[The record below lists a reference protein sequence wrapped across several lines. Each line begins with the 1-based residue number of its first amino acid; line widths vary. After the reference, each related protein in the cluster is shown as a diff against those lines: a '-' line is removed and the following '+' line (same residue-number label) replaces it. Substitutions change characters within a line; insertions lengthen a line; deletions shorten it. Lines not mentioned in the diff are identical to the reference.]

1 MAPTI
6 PSSKLT
12 LSCPLFAA
20 DFDPRN
26 DDYLL
31 VGGGGGEGRSGEL
44 LDTSKRNEI
53 STIVDLEL
61 SRDEDSVTSLA
72 AAHSQD
78 DSIIALA
85 GINSSM
91 AEQKRNNNQHL
102 RSFKID
108 YPPRKTADAE
118 PRRLTVSDP
127 EKKASKEK
135 DKSKP
140 EKTAPLS
147 QASLFRTKGAE
158 SGDTYQRVLRLSPWN
173 DESSTRVAAITTGL
187 APSGEVVFFNATSAP
202 TGSDVIGRI
211 RLDSGEEA
219 EDVDI
224 TDLDKGKFKVAYTN
238 GVDVFTCQVASKTK
252 SNASP
257 DVSRV
262 YSTPLPAK
270 GKGKPK
276 FRALRFLSPTS
287 LLLLQNSPD
296 RSGCELVLLHLPTS
310 SDKKQASIIHRR
322 KLHRTMK
329 IGLGMDICNLGT
341 NPENQEQ
348 SIIAVSGS
356 NLSIEILTIEHDPS
370 QGYSKPKPYTILSE
384 VHPFS
389 MTKIAFSNFIPPPHP
404 VTPEVGPQSVKLASV
419 SMGNTV
425 VIHTLDLSPFP
436 PPSTHPRYVLSKP
449 GLSDN
454 WQTFYSGSFAIL
466 ILAFVCFLLQA
477 FAEIRGASEPYL
489 GAVNWL
495 PGTIREAVARPYM
508 FEPPKKAYYVDDY
521 PSSSIAAPTHT
532 YPQTNTNTN
541 TPSYLPT
548 EDPIH
553 PHKPSSLRDILRSR
567 RDAGAIDLASDS
579 APQPP
584 SLIVRSEGSE
594 ILIETEDTASPDI
607 RESTVAWEKLGAEE
621 RTAWLERLVESGHW
635 AVEESESILTG
646 VLFGTYSGLVGDWVR
661 SGLP

>member
-1 MAPTI
+1 M
-6 PSSKLT
+6 
-12 LSCPLFAA
+12 
-20 DFDPRN
+20 
-26 DDYLL
+26 
-31 VGGGGGEGRSGEL
+31 
-44 LDTSKRNEI
+44 
-53 STIVDLEL
+53 DLEL

-78 DSIIALA
+78 DSIVALA
-85 GINSSM
+85 GINSPM

-102 RSFKID
+102 RSFKFD

-127 EKKASKEK
+127 DEKASKGK
-135 DKSKP
+135 DQSKP

-158 SGDTYQRVLRLSPWN
+158 SGDTYQRVLRLSPWS
-173 DESSTRVAAITTGL
+173 DENSSRVAAITTGL

-202 TGSDVIGRI
+202 KESDVIGRI

-224 TDLDKGKFKVAYTN
+224 TDLGKGKFKVAYTN
-238 GVDVFTCQVASKTK
+238 GVDVFTCQIASKTK

-257 DVSRV
+257 DVTRV

-296 RSGCELVLLHLPTS
+296 RSGCELVVLSLPTS
-310 SDKKQASIIHRR
+310 SDTKQASVIHRR

-341 NPENQEQ
+341 NPENQQQ

-356 NLSIEILTIEHDPS
+356 DLSIEVLTIEHDPS

-389 MTKIAFSNFIPPPHP
+389 MTKIAFSNFIPPAHP

-419 SMGNTV
+419 SMGNTI
-425 VIHTLDLSPFP
+425 VIHTFHLSPFP
-436 PPSTHPRYVLSKP
+436 PPSKHPRYVLARP

-477 FAEIRGASEPYL
+477 FAEIRGANEPYL

-495 PGTIREAVARPYM
+495 PGNIREAVARPYM
-508 FEPPKKAYYVDDY
+508 FEPPKKAYYVDDPLSSSY
-521 PSSSIAAPTHT
+521 PSSTIAAPTHT
-532 YPQTNTNTN
+532 H

-607 RESTVAWEKLGAEE
+607 RASTVMWEELGEAQ

-646 VLFGTYSGLVGDWVR
+646 VLFGTYSGFVGDWVR
-661 SGLP
+661 NGLP